1 MNKFKPR
8 MYVKSIFDIDYAL
21 LKKKGIKVLVF
32 DSDNTIIT
40 YDDVLP
46 TEKVL
51 KLFQELNRDF
61 KIFLASNN
69 SKERVL
75 KISNYLN
82 IDGFYKVNKPSKKI
96 KKLLLDKYDISMDNV
111 SIIGDQIVTDV
122 FMGNRLKT
130 YTILV
135 DPLGKRDLKRT
146 YFNRFLERIIMKILR
161 IKRGNYYEEK

>member
-1 MNKFKPR
+1 MKIFKPG
-8 MYVKSIFDIDYAL
+8 MYYRDIFSIDYDV
-21 LKKKGIKVLVF
+21 LKKKGIKVLIF

-46 TEKVL
+46 NEKVL
-51 KLFQELNRDF
+51 KLFQKLSVDF
-61 KIFLASNN
+61 KIFLVSNN

-96 KKLLLDKYDISMDNV
+96 KKLLLDKYDIPIDSV

-122 FMGNRLKT
+122 FMGNRLKM